1 MNETYR
7 SQVALLIRIMPLVFR
22 IKDFAVHGGTAINLF
37 HRNLS
42 RYSVDIDLTYIP
54 IADRDKSLK
63 SINAHLASLKSAI
76 EKAVPGIRVVHKQ
89 DVWKLLCTKDRA
101 TVKIEV
107 NGTKRGIIGDTEKIQ
122 LCEKAKKE
130 FGMTCYASIVSW
142 SQLYGGKI
150 AAALS
155 RQHPRDLFD
164 CRGIT
169 DEEFAEVKSGFMLCL
184 LGSDKPIVESLAP
197 NSINQSEALE
207 NQFEGMTDE
216 PFSYEDYEVSRN
228 NLIDVVNNGI
238 DENDKDFLVSFED
251 GSPDWEKCCAGDLSQ
266 YPSVRWKQQN
276 IDALKKKNPKKH
288 KEGMEKLLKHF
299 GRQVQPDQCP

>member
-1 MNETYR
+1 MIMNETYR

-54 IADRDKSLK
+54 IADRDASLK

-89 DVWKLLCTKDRA
+89 DVWKLLCTKDGT

-130 FGMTCYASIVSW
+130 FGMTCYANIVSW

-164 CRGIT
+164 CRDIT
-169 DEEFAEVKSGFMLCL
+169 YKEFAEVKSGFMLCL

-216 PFSYEDYEVSRN
+216 PFSYEDYEASRH
-228 NLIDVVNNGI
+228 NLIDIVNNGF
-238 DENDKDFLVSFED
+238 DENDKDFLVSFEE
-251 GSPDWEKCCAGDLSQ
+251 GAPDWEKCCAGDLSQ
-266 YPSVRWKQQN
+266 YPSVKWKQQN
-276 IDALKKKNPKKH
+276 IAALKKKNPKKH
-288 KEGMEKLLKHF
+288 REGMEKLLKHF
-299 GRQVQPDQCP
+299 GRQI